1 MGDERE
7 FGDEARQIID
17 ANPYLT
23 LATADGDGR
32 PWASPVW
39 FAHDAYAEFLW
50 MSRPGAR
57 HSRNVAARP
66 EIGFVVFDSTVVP
79 GTAQALYVDA
89 VAEEVGADE
98 VESAI
103 AAYSARSEAQGIRPW
118 RIADVVGSAARHRLY
133 RARARSCSLLSG
145 GDRRIAVDLTTT

>member
-1 MGDERE
+1 MGDERDL
-7 FGDEARQIID
+7 GKEARQIID
-17 ANPYLT
+17 ANRYLT

>member
-1 MGDERE
+1 
-7 FGDEARQIID
+7 
-17 ANPYLT
+17 
-23 LATADGDGR
+23 
-32 PWASPVW
+32 
-39 FAHDAYAEFLW
+39 

-133 RARARSCSLLSG
+133 RARARSYSLLSG